1 MTRTSLPRAA
11 KCGSAERMMG
21 ESMSNN
27 ALIAY
32 GAGPSTVWMSDGD
45 IHCRT
50 LANEIS
56 VGSED

>member
-1 MTRTSLPRAA
+1 
-11 KCGSAERMMG
+11 MG

-32 GAGPSTVWMSDGD
+32 GAGPSTVWTSDGD